1 MEVRARSILNKSAI
15 GDYCINPYI
24 GCQHACVYCY
34 ADYYT
39 KMRGYTG
46 EWGSYLYAK
55 VNAPELLLKEIRR
68 KRKGVVYL
76 SSLTDPYQ
84 PVEMKY
90 KLTRRILEIL
100 MGYGWPVI
108 IQTKSSSII
117 RDMDIITNG
126 NANVGFTIIT
136 LDEDI
141 RKRFEPFSSP
151 VSSRIDAL
159 ERFKREN
166 VRTFVF
172 IGPVLP
178 GTKLDDLR
186 DLIMAVKDH
195 ADLIYFDRLN
205 LKPGLYNRID
215 RALSDIGVS
224 NWIPELDK
232 YYINLKKSLK
242 EFLDEKRIK
251 YVFVY

>member
-1 MEVRARSILNKSAI
+1 MEVRARSILNRSAI

-90 KLTRRILEIL
+90 RLTRRILEVL

-126 NANVGFTIIT
+126 NANVGF
-136 LDEDI
+136 
-141 RKRFEPFSSP
+141 
-151 VSSRIDAL
+151 
-159 ERFKREN
+159 
-166 VRTFVF
+166 
-172 IGPVLP
+172 
-178 GTKLDDLR
+178 
-186 DLIMAVKDH
+186 
-195 ADLIYFDRLN
+195 
-205 LKPGLYNRID
+205 
-215 RALSDIGVS
+215 
-224 NWIPELDK
+224 
-232 YYINLKKSLK
+232 
-242 EFLDEKRIK
+242 
-251 YVFVY
+251 

>member
-1 MEVRARSILNKSAI
+1 
-15 GDYCINPYI
+15 
-24 GCQHACVYCY
+24 
-34 ADYYT
+34 
-39 KMRGYTG
+39 
-46 EWGSYLYAK
+46 
-55 VNAPELLLKEIRR
+55 
-68 KRKGVVYL
+68 
-76 SSLTDPYQ
+76 
-84 PVEMKY
+84 
-90 KLTRRILEIL
+90 
-100 MGYGWPVI
+100 
-108 IQTKSSSII
+108 
-117 RDMDIITNG
+117 
-126 NANVGFTIIT
+126 
-136 LDEDI
+136 
-141 RKRFEPFSSP
+141 
-151 VSSRIDAL
+151 
-159 ERFKREN
+159 
-166 VRTFVF
+166 
-172 IGPVLP
+172 VLP